1 MSDTTRGAVYGV
13 VTAVLAVLSGQGWVS
28 AEESAAYAEAAA
40 QTLAAAAMLLAA
52 VKTFKQ
58 RPTSGEVD
66 NSHR

>member
-1 MSDTTRGAVYGV
+1 MTDTTRTAVYSV
-13 VTAVLAVLSGQGWVS
+13 VTAVLALISGQGWVT

-58 RPTSGEVD
+58 RDTKPE
-66 NSHR
+66 